1 MCVCSSPPS
10 HFLCPPPFP
19 FGNHKAL
26 CYVLRLFLFGKE
38 FHLHPFLEP
47 TSKKYHMILVFL
59 CLTLLSV
66 IISTSFLVAGPG
78 SMSPFLWL
86 SCSCSVCEY
95 PALFTHPS
103 LLTHLGFI
111 RVLALVHSAAMNDG
125 VHLSF
130 KIMVFS
136 GSVPKTWDCWL
147 WWYFAL

>member
-1 MCVCSSPPS
+1 MYVHLHLLISFAHHLSLLVTIRR
-10 HFLCPPPFP
+10 F
-19 FGNHKAL
+19 A
-26 CYVLRLFLFGKE
+26 VLRLFLFGKE
-38 FHLHPFLEP
+38 FHLYPFLEP

-59 CLTLLSV
+59 CLPLLSV
-66 IISTSFLVAGPG
+66 IISTSLLVAGPG
-78 SMSPFLWL
+78 AMSPFLWL

-111 RVLALVHSAAMNDG
+111 RVLALVHSASMNVG

-136 GSVPKTWDCWL
+136 GSVPKTWDCRL
-147 WWYFAL
+147 RWYFAL